1 MGLQSGRI
9 STSNNITSNS
19 VSSQIQPMYGVVY
32 EAITNTGSDTAKS
45 KGLDS
50 ASTIG
55 SIRFRLLSDSSININ
70 ANEQMPIAYPF
81 DKNSI
86 TLPTKNEIV
95 IIHSFGRNY
104 HYSRVGGGPTPNLNA
119 LTNLISSEFDNEIKI
134 DSSNDAKGYQNVS
147 STGIQRTDKKSGKS
161 DFDGYGEYFTYNSNI
176 HKLKL
181 YEGDTLLESRFGQ
194 SIRFSGYN
202 NSENKFAPTITIR
215 NGENPNSLQTDVGA
229 STEENINEDGNIIF
243 LGSGEKLLEWTLPT
257 KNKRESFFDYPNELK
272 GNQILLSSDRIILSA
287 KTSQMIFSSKGD
299 TGFITDGQFS
309 IDATKGINITSDN
322 HIHIDTHD
330 RDINLS
336 VGGGTIALGT
346 DGEMEAAPKGETLV
360 DLLGELIDLV
370 VQQIYVT
377 PAGPSA
383 PGPTSV
389 AQFASLKTKLNTIL
403 SNTVQLK

>member
-70 ANEQMPIAYPF
+70 TDEQLPIAYPF

-119 LTNLISSEFDNEIKI
+119 LTNLISNEFDNEIKI

-215 NGENPNSLQTDVGA
+215 NGENSDSLESEIGA

-243 LGSGEKLLEWTLPT
+243 LGSGEKLLEWTLPIT
-257 KNKRESFFDYPNELK
+257 NAKESFFNYPNELK

-287 KTSQMIFSSKGD
+287 KTSEMIFASKGD
-299 TGFITDGQFS
+299 VGFITDGQFS
-309 IDATKGINITSDN
+309 IDASRGINITTNDN
-322 HIHIDTHD
+322 IFIDTK
-330 RDINLS
+330 IE
-336 VGGGTIALGT
+336 I
-346 DGEMEAAPKGETLV
+346 
-360 DLLGELIDLV
+360 
-370 VQQIYVT
+370 
-377 PAGPSA
+377 
-383 PGPTSV
+383 
-389 AQFASLKTKLNTIL
+389 
-403 SNTVQLK
+403 

>member
-70 ANEQMPIAYPF
+70 TDEQLPIAYPF

-119 LTNLISSEFDNEIKI
+119 LTNLISNEFDNEIKI

-161 DFDGYGEYFTYNSNI
+161 EF
-176 HKLKL
+176 
-181 YEGDTLLESRFGQ
+181 
-194 SIRFSGYN
+194 
-202 NSENKFAPTITIR
+202 
-215 NGENPNSLQTDVGA
+215 
-229 STEENINEDGNIIF
+229 
-243 LGSGEKLLEWTLPT
+243 
-257 KNKRESFFDYPNELK
+257 
-272 GNQILLSSDRIILSA
+272 
-287 KTSQMIFSSKGD
+287 
-299 TGFITDGQFS
+299 
-309 IDATKGINITSDN
+309 
-322 HIHIDTHD
+322 
-330 RDINLS
+330 
-336 VGGGTIALGT
+336 
-346 DGEMEAAPKGETLV
+346 
-360 DLLGELIDLV
+360 
-370 VQQIYVT
+370 
-377 PAGPSA
+377 
-383 PGPTSV
+383 
-389 AQFASLKTKLNTIL
+389 
-403 SNTVQLK
+403 